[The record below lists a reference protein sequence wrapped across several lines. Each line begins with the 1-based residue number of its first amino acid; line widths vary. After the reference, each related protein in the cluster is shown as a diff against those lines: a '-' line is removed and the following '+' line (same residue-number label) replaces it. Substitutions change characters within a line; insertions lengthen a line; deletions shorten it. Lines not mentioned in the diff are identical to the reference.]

1 MHRDRLIC
9 KPALLLRTEPP
20 RKLDLC
26 VRLPLLE
33 IVLSSVSMI
42 EYFVSEEVVGV
53 MGIVMLIFTVRAGV
67 RPARVTADTLER
79 DGAPFLV
86 LLRWR

>member
-1 MHRDRLIC
+1 MSGC
-9 KPALLLRTEPP
+9 
-20 RKLDLC
+20 
-26 VRLPLLE
+26 PLLE

-53 MGIVMLIFTVRAGV
+53 MGNRDADLYQCRAGV